1 MIDHIIRSDPAVNL
15 STSYGEALPWTNG
28 SVQAMTTLKQARPGI
43 RFQYTERVSA
53 AHVARRVH
61 PGRIMSDGGAR
72 QPRIMYDGGPGLQ
85 SHHTHRLLPR
95 HSLLAMSDATYQ
107 ASPSDGAQP
116 SSPSLQWM
124 ISRTD
129 ETTKTYWQSE
139 RGMIFL
145 EAFTIILIVRR
156 TNSPSSTLASYSKL
170 STSSKPLKQ
179 LTFEFTKSPQ
189 ITSPAA
195 VSSHLKS
202 PQVTSSCL
210 KLLYVHQASV
220 ASPPYYIQF
229 FLHHPHRPSAVRLHP
244 GAASSSVM
252 PEHLLPRGSCAF
264 LSLSSCAASILHI
277 HAPIGL
283 CPLVLADMHD
293 TGWTYLGLVAVDL
306 DAVRA
311 TAVQAPN
318 DNNDSDVDERA
329 P

>member
-1 MIDHIIRSDPAVNL
+1 
-15 STSYGEALPWTNG
+15 
-28 SVQAMTTLKQARPGI
+28 MTTLKQARPGI

-72 QPRIMYDGGPGLQ
+72 QPRYGIRFKRTGKASGAHVAHCVHLGSCMMAGQ
-85 SHHTHRLLPR
+85 ACNHTTHI
-95 HSLLAMSDATYQ
+95 A
-107 ASPSDGAQP
+107 
-116 SSPSLQWM
+116 
-124 ISRTD
+124 
-129 ETTKTYWQSE
+129 E

>member
-1 MIDHIIRSDPAVNL
+1 
-15 STSYGEALPWTNG
+15 
-28 SVQAMTTLKQARPGI
+28 
-43 RFQYTERVSA
+43 
-53 AHVARRVH
+53 
-61 PGRIMSDGGAR
+61 
-72 QPRIMYDGGPGLQ
+72 
-85 SHHTHRLLPR
+85 
-95 HSLLAMSDATYQ
+95 MSDATYQ

-116 SSPSLQWM
+116 SSP
-124 ISRTD
+124 
-129 ETTKTYWQSE
+129 
-139 RGMIFL
+139 
-145 EAFTIILIVRR
+145 ILAVDDFSDRR
-156 TNSPSSTLASYSKL
+156 DHQDILAIGKRNDFFRSFYNHPDCSQDYSKL

-229 FLHHPHRPSAVRLHP
+229 FLHHPHRPSAVRLRP

-283 CPLVLADMHD
+283 CPLVLADMRD

-311 TAVQAPN
+311 TAIQAPN